1 MAFGASHR
9 EKTMSM
15 FHRWIGMVGVVVALQ
30 AQAQDAWQQVT
41 NPPLPSVEVQMI
53 KNGLDKGV
61 VWIGTPKGVASVEGG
76 VLRPMKQTKDLKVW
90 DIFKRPEGG
99 FWVGHSGGALL
110 VDGERTVQ
118 AMKGLNVPAIQMVGT
133 QLWAIA
139 KDESKDRNTLMLANG
154 MDWAP
159 EAAFKGRNVLDLV
172 KDAKGTFWLV
182 LDGDGVVEVDPAK
195 PVREAKQYL
204 SRMQVNSI
212 LTDSQ
217 GRTWCGLQNGGVMVR
232 QNNEWKSQMD
242 KERTAVL
249 SMLEDGS
256 GKIWAA
262 TSGNGIWAS
271 DGKTWKR
278 MLPDSDF
285 VNLMK
290 MTSDKRIWISTP
302 HHGGLRYWNGD
313 EWKESLNCTDSVH
326 SLVELPNGVL
336 LAATGQSGI
345 YVLGDFSIKLPARQ

>member
-1 MAFGASHR
+1 
-9 EKTMSM
+9 MSM
-15 FHRWIGMVGVVVALQ
+15 FQRWIGMSVVVVALQ
-30 AQAQDAWQQVT
+30 TQAQDAWQHVT
-41 NPPLPSVEVQMI
+41 NPPLPNVEIQMI
-53 KNGLDKGV
+53 KTGMDKGV
-61 VWIGTPKGVASVEGG
+61 VWIGTPSGVASVEGG
-76 VLRPMKQTKDLKVW
+76 VLHPMKQAKDLKVW
-90 DIFKRPEGG
+90 DIFKRPAGG
-99 FWVGHSGGALL
+99 FWVGHSGGVLL
-110 VDGERTVQ
+110 VDGDRTVQ
-118 AMKGLNVPAIQMVGT
+118 AMKGLNVPSIQMVGT

-154 MDWAP
+154 TDWAP

-195 PVREAKQYL
+195 PAREAKQHL
-204 SRMQVNSI
+204 SRMNVTSI

-290 MTSDKRIWISTP
+290 MTSDKRIWISTQQR
-302 HHGGLRYWNGD
+302 GGLRYWNGT
-313 EWKESLNCTDSVH
+313 EWKNSLEVSTSLHC
-326 SLVELPNGVL
+326 LVELPNGVL
-336 LAATGQSGI
+336 LAGSARDGVYI
-345 YVLGDFSIKLPARQ
+345 LGNYSIKGE